1 MTTVH
6 PRHTWPTC
14 PGAQCP
20 TTQTWFASVTF
31 SPTVTS
37 WCELPVSCADVGVS
51 TRESHGAATSS
62 SVSCHRLH
70 TVPSVPQVQTG
81 PTRTVTSDLLSATL
95 AEAATQLSFAAFL
108 ERASLYVLSRRPRY
122 PTPHH
127 LWMPPRRLFH
137 TSLSLRTFLRRRLI
151 SLSPRYLLTFSF
163 HMCPHRMILA
173 ALQTIPHSTLS
184 HDVCYARWVLD
195 PAPRYSVDVFVQTA
209 YVQRTVSTRYFHT
222 TTDHGVLYWMYLLER
237 SF

>member
-37 WCELPVSCADVGVS
+37 WCELPVSCADVG
-51 TRESHGAATSS
+51 
-62 SVSCHRLH
+62 LH
-70 TVPSVPQVQTG
+70 TRVTRCSDFKLCLLPQVTHSAISPQVQTG

-108 ERASLYVLSRRPRY
+108 ERASLHVLSRRPRY

-137 TSLSLRTFLRRRLI
+137 TSLSLRTFLRR
-151 SLSPRYLLTFSF
+151 LSPEEFSLRCV
-163 HMCPHRMILA
+163 HPHDPSKALA
-173 ALQTIPHSTLS
+173 PP
-184 HDVCYARWVLD
+184 VYARCSL
-195 PAPRYSVDVFVQTA
+195 PHVFP
-209 YVQRTVSTRYFHT
+209 TRPL
-222 TTDHGVLYWMYLLER
+222 VI
-237 SF
+237 S